1 VKFKGEMRPCLSL
14 SGNCTYQLLIT
25 TTFCPVFLSHHMP
38 RVMCLALQTGVKF
51 KGEMEA
57 KILKWQEPPPAKT
70 VKPLD
75 KPDAEVREGLW

>member
-1 VKFKGEMRPCLSL
+1 
-14 SGNCTYQLLIT
+14 
-25 TTFCPVFLSHHMP
+25 
-38 RVMCLALQTGVKF
+38 VKF

-75 KPDAEVREGLW
+75 KPDAEVRGNCWSSLYAARPCFTAFIA